1 MNILRNFMFLLL
13 CFITGCDKESY
24 IDYSSFNIKPE
35 IIPYQKQQGFI
46 ITNNY
51 SPFKIPSEFNN
62 LEYAA
67 KKLVSSN
74 WLSNPHYLEDI
85 NHLIYLFNQTHI
97 KNSDVFIQALNNSAL
112 IYKKNMIE
120 VNIIKRKL
128 QADIT
133 QKLNHYQQQLTLIN
147 TQLEIMQINE
157 KKQIKHISN
166 IKNTIKEKQQ
176 YYTKLRRSLK
186 RDLQA
191 ILLDNDLTFDLI
203 SDIKFKYRIDKTL
216 HCSKYLDI
224 YQKIKSTSPYA
235 CIYYNKEELINKIP
249 KEKQHKIAVIIDTYI
264 PKLWKTMV
272 QLNGYFEYDYNK
284 QVFNNYLQK
293 DLMVANNNLAIK
305 RTFKTEQQ
313 VQYSIE
319 KLINKSKQLNIAMAA
334 NINKNLLDKDNMIDI
349 SSTAF
354 YDQLLPLLS
363 NNIKD
368 PTLNFSLLYNNKSL
382 IKKFTQEYAIKILN
396 EYPKKLTFSVA
407 DNGKFTLPKIRENR
421 YKIVIDVKESYSVIY
436 NNDNILTLPTDL
448 RRNTPNTIAMG
459 YNLNQVIS
467 QKLFKQWYNS

>member
-1 MNILRNFMFLLL
+1 
-13 CFITGCDKESY
+13 
-24 IDYSSFNIKPE
+24 
-35 IIPYQKQQGFI
+35 
-46 ITNNY
+46 
-51 SPFKIPSEFNN
+51 
-62 LEYAA
+62 
-67 KKLVSSN
+67 
-74 WLSNPHYLEDI
+74 
-85 NHLIYLFNQTHI
+85 
-97 KNSDVFIQALNNSAL
+97 
-112 IYKKNMIE
+112 MIE

-128 QADIT
+128 QADIS
-133 QKLNHYQQQLTLIN
+133 QKLNYYQQQLTLIN

-264 PKLWKTMV
+264 PKLWKIMV

-284 QVFNNYLQK
+284 QVFDNYLQK

-407 DNGKFTLPKIRENR
+407 DNGKFILPKIRENR